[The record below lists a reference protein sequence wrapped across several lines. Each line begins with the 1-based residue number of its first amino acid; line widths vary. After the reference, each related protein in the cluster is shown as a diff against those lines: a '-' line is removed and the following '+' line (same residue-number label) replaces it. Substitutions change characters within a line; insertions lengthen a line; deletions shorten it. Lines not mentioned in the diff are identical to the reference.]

1 MKLSEQY
8 FLNTMMLSHDDEDDY
23 DDIMFDEIDDED
35 DYDDGGDIL
44 DIMFDEID
52 DDNDWG
58 F

>member
-8 FLNTMMLSHDDEDDY
+8 FLNTMMLSH
-23 DDIMFDEIDDED
+23 DDED

>member
-8 FLNTMMLSHDDEDDY
+8 FRNTIMLSHDDDD
-23 DDIMFDEIDDED
+23 D

>member
-8 FLNTMMLSHDDEDDY
+8 FINTIMLSHDDEDDY
-23 DDIMFDEIDDED
+23 DGIED
-35 DYDDGGDIL
+35 FL
-44 DIMFDEID
+44 DIMFPDGMD